1 MLKIVVSPSSGDG
14 AEAALSTM
22 YVSAF
27 IPYKSTPPATD
38 LLSFQDLGNTNYSIH
53 LPRTAFDR
61 NETAKIVVAAV
72 RSLGVDAYAN
82 ERNDICAHGFK
93 ICRLSLLGHIESMYL
108 SRGSLSISHLS
119 GSAYKIVNNRA
130 YHHGTM
136 LISTQLDSLKGL
148 LHTTKV
154 SGIPLALA
162 GSYAAETLRDV
173 LFHLGPRSVKRTS
186 V

>member
-1 MLKIVVSPSSGDG
+1 MNIFLRVDT
-14 AEAALSTM
+14 LSH
-22 YVSAF
+22 
-27 IPYKSTPPATD
+27 
-38 LLSFQDLGNTNYSIH
+38 QDLGNTNYSIH

-82 ERNDICAHGFK
+82 DRNDICADGFK
-93 ICRLSLLGHIESMYL
+93 ISRSSLSHRVGFVCLSLLIFL
-108 SRGSLSISHLS
+108 FDSHLS

-136 LISTQLDSLKGL
+136 LISTQLDALTGL

-154 SGIPLALA
+154 SHNPTGL
-162 GSYAAETLRDV
+162 
-173 LFHLGPRSVKRTS
+173 
-186 V
+186 